1 MDAETLF
8 AQLEFNT
15 GEFSED
21 VLADA
26 IDQRESIV
34 PLLLEEL
41 RCAAADP
48 ADLLSKRESYIR
60 HIYVM
65 YLLSQFREA
74 AAFPLLVDF
83 VATPGEI
90 VMELAGNVVIE
101 DLEGQLWQV
110 TDVMD
115 LLPYTTS
122 AKLCGRPVRMNPQ
135 AAW

>member
-15 GEFSED
+15 GEFPED

-48 ADLLSKRESYIR
+48 ADLLSKGESYIR

-65 YLLSQFREA
+65 Y
-74 AAFPLLVDF
+74 
-83 VATPGEI
+83 
-90 VMELAGNVVIE
+90 
-101 DLEGQLWQV
+101 
-110 TDVMD
+110 